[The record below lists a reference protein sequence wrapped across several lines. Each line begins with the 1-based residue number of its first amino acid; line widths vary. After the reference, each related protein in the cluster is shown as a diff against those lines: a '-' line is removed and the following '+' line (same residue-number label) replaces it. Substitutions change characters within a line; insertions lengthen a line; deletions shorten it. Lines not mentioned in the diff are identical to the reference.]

1 MKKAS
6 VLFSGLFLFGVYALP
21 GKVCPSL
28 SEGER
33 AVAEARTDVPPC
45 HRGTVP
51 TSKQPCGKMVCC
63 LLPDVSR
70 GMGDVV
76 VMPSPGFSGMVA
88 LPSHETVS
96 PFVLSQRVTFEA
108 QAPPGASGRL
118 FTSTSPR
125 GPPLA

>member
-21 GKVCPSL
+21 GKICPSL
-28 SEGER
+28 SDEGR
-33 AVAEARTDVPPC
+33 AVAVEKTDLPPC
-45 HRGTVP
+45 HRGAVP
-51 TSKQPCGKMVCC
+51 TSKQPCSKMVCC

-76 VMPSPGFSGMVA
+76 VMPSPGVSGVVV
-88 LPSHETVS
+88 LPSQETVYA
-96 PFVLSQRVTFEA
+96 FVLSQRVTFEA
-108 QAPPGASGRL
+108 QAPPGPSGRL
-118 FTSTSPR
+118 SSITSPR